1 MKIFLEDVLRMNI
14 EIKEDNKIYNK
25 LPLLFKGK
33 YYIYNV
39 NSNGAV
45 WIAIQPRDVVRL
57 PQLRRDRAL
66 VEKKAGL
73 NCAIFLENTTFYSRE
88 KMKEEGI
95 PFVLKNKDVYL
106 PFLGILLSG
115 DKQRELKPVHQISF
129 LTQKILL
136 TGLYESY
143 SKATVSQISQ
153 QLGVSKM
160 AVSKSFDEIE
170 YLEIDVMDKKGKS
183 RAITMNGSHKESWDR
198 ISSFLRGPVIRK
210 FILEEDI
217 CLDKKAGISALSEY
231 SLLDDNVYPTYA
243 ILKSEVSD
251 SKIKY
256 HKEVARG
263 GEIGC
268 VVLELGYFIDSIKNN
283 VQDPL
288 SVLLSVKDELDDERV
303 EASVEEMLKEYVW

>member
-95 PFVLKNKDVYL
+95 PFVLKNK
-106 PFLGILLSG
+106 
-115 DKQRELKPVHQISF
+115 
-129 LTQKILL
+129 
-136 TGLYESY
+136 ES
-143 SKATVSQISQ
+143 TVCS
-153 QLGVSKM
+153 L
-160 AVSKSFDEIE
+160 
-170 YLEIDVMDKKGKS
+170 
-183 RAITMNGSHKESWDR
+183 
-198 ISSFLRGPVIRK
+198 IR
-210 FILEEDI
+210 
-217 CLDKKAGISALSEY
+217 
-231 SLLDDNVYPTYA
+231 
-243 ILKSEVSD
+243 
-251 SKIKY
+251 
-256 HKEVARG
+256 
-263 GEIGC
+263 
-268 VVLELGYFIDSIKNN
+268 
-283 VQDPL
+283 
-288 SVLLSVKDELDDERV
+288 
-303 EASVEEMLKEYVW
+303 